1 MSRLAEH
8 VMGPVLRPQVEQYG
22 SHLLRYTP
30 ERDAY
35 PGSDLRRKVI
45 VGEAGSG
52 VANRYATHGCTVNDL
67 IRDDVDWDGAGAF
80 MAHVAHVTGELVRT
94 KVLTDAEKDAIVD
107 AATRSGFGR

>member
-8 VMGPVLRPQVEQYG
+8 VKGPVLRPQDEQYG

-30 ERDAY
+30 ERDAC

-67 IRDDVDWDGAGAF
+67 IRDDADWDGAF

-94 KVLTDAEKDAIVD
+94 KVLTDAKKDAIV
-107 AATRSGFGR
+107 AAAARSGIGR